1 MGKSRG
7 IERSVLGQ
15 GLGKR
20 VDRDRGKEKPVLG
33 RHRTEYRGRH
43 RGSGLGLGLG
53 SVRLGSG

>member
-7 IERSVLGQ
+7 LERSVLGQ

-43 RGSGLGLGLG
+43 RGSGLG
-53 SVRLGSG
+53 